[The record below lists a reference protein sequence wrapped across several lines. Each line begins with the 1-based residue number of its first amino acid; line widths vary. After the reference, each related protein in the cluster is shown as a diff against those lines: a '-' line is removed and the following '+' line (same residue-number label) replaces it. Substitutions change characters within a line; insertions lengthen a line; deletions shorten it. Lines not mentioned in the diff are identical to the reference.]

1 MTGLSRRRCAGSSPV
16 APVSLFALQIKMV
29 CCLNWHAYSEY
40 GQQTGSRTRCSLPGV
55 SGKTAPQKGIRV
67 GALDNVVKLWLR
79 GALECG
85 FRNLSGGPRFG
96 PASNADAYPRLT
108 SGGGSAMRCAG
119 PSKPQ
124 PLHRAI
130 CERFRRPPKPSQVHT
145 GAGIWT
151 YFPDRLA
158 YRFVEIRSLEWC
170 RRAGPKTSPPA
181 FLFSG
186 YAPQVVLPIVTVGK
200 H

>member
-1 MTGLSRRRCAGSSPV
+1 MFITGRLGQNCPAEGHSRWRVRQCGQALASRRARVRFSQPFRR
-16 APVSLFALQIKMV
+16 PALRSGVECRRLPTPDIGRR
-29 CCLNWHAYSEY
+29 LRHA
-40 GQQTGSRTRCSLPGV
+40 
-55 SGKTAPQKGIRV
+55 
-67 GALDNVVKLWLR
+67 LR
-79 GALECG
+79 RPLE
-85 FRNLSGGPRFG
+85 
-96 PASNADAYPRLT
+96 AAA
-108 SGGGSAMRCAG
+108 A
-119 PSKPQ
+119 
-124 PLHRAI
+124 HRAI

>member
-1 MTGLSRRRCAGSSPV
+1 
-16 APVSLFALQIKMV
+16 MV

-124 PLHRAI
+124 PLIGPSASASVVRPSRR
-130 CERFRRPPKPSQVHT
+130 RFIPGPGSGRTSPTASPTASLRFGRSSGAGGLVRRPALLHSCSRAT
-145 GAGIWT
+145 
-151 YFPDRLA
+151 
-158 YRFVEIRSLEWC
+158 
-170 RRAGPKTSPPA
+170 RRR
-181 FLFSG
+181 
-186 YAPQVVLPIVTVGK
+186 
-200 H
+200 